1 MAKLVEYR
9 DTATMAE
16 GLAALVA
23 GELLQALTERGRA
36 SLAVPGGSTPKP
48 FLKILSGAAIDWSH
62 ISVMLTDERVVPV
75 TSPRSNSAMVKDTL
89 LTGRAAA
96 ARFVPFVTA
105 SGDTEERPLKEQSL
119 LPLDC
124 CVLGMGT
131 DGHIASLFPGAD
143 GLTKAIDPTC
153 PDDVVVMQPATASE
167 ARISMTGRVLNGA
180 RSLHLLIAGAEKL
193 AVLEAARSQ
202 PGKTL
207 DTPVRLILSHPRL
220 TIHYTGEVVQ

>member
-9 DTATMAE
+9 DSATMAE

-23 GELLQALTERGRA
+23 GELLQAVSERGRA
-36 SLAVPGGSTPKP
+36 SLAVPGGKTPKP
-48 FLKILSGAAIDWSH
+48 FLRTLSGAAIDWSH
-62 ISVMLTDERVVPV
+62 IAVMLTDERVVPV
-75 TSPRSNSAMVKDTL
+75 TSERSNSAMVKDTL

-105 SGDTEERPLKEQSL
+105 SGTTIERPLTEKSL

-124 CVLGMGT
+124 CVLGMGV
-131 DGHIASLFPGAD
+131 DAHIASLFPGAD
-143 GLTKAIDPTC
+143 GLAKAIDPTC
-153 PDDVVVMQPATASE
+153 PDDVMEMRPATESE
-167 ARISMTGRVLNGA
+167 ARISLTARVLNDA

-193 AVLEAARSQ
+193 AVLEKAQSQ
-202 PGKTL
+202 LGKTL
-207 DTPVRLILSHPRL
+207 DTPVRLIMSHPKL